1 MGAFVPS
8 FFSVWFGCKAFVMS
22 MPECNVLSNVLG
34 LISAWSDSG
43 FLHIAI
49 DAKDNDEISKLL
61 RGSDIADMVG
71 ALGGLVAAVEIY
83 RVKSGKGNHI
93 DLAAAMFGLGFD
105 GIATLADGAIGKF
118 SPFSLAELKT
128 DRWYF
133 RYIRPQSRRKA
144 C

>member
-8 FFSVWFGCKAFVMS
+8 FFSLWFGCMAFMKS
-22 MPECNVLSNVLG
+22 IPECNVVSNVFG

-43 FLHIAI
+43 FLHIAL

-71 ALGGLVAAVEIY
+71 TLGGLVAAVEIY
-83 RVKSGKGNHI
+83 RIKTGKGNHI
-93 DLAAAMFGLGFD
+93 DLAAAIIGLGLD

-118 SPFSLAELKT
+118 SPFPLAESKANC
-128 DRWYF
+128 WCF
-133 RYIRPQSRRKA
+133 RYIRAQPRRKA
-144 C
+144 